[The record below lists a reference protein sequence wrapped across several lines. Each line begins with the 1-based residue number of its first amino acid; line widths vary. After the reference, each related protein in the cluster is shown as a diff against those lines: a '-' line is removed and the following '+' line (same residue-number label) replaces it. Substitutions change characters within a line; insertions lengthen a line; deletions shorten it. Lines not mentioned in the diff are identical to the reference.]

1 MKRWSHGGFTL
12 METLLALALV
22 ATLVS
27 IFLVVF
33 VPARGL
39 VHKSL
44 AQQDADRLVGVLK
57 AEMKTIRADERATDK
72 SSDGKYVNG
81 FDKGFYWL
89 RKTRE
94 PDSAIV
100 IFSYRED
107 LTKAPGP
114 DGTRPAIPAKESVPG
129 ETSNLVTIA
138 CPIDDK
144 VHRKHIRDAVGPV
157 FLVSM
162 THLEF
167 KNGEW
172 KENSKPGVVSGAGS
186 PEDYIKNCAQRE
198 AGGSCIFYR
207 ADFYML
213 NTPNPN
219 IVKNKNWKKMGR
231 PIFSATMS
239 FGLSS

>member
-1 MKRWSHGGFTL
+1 
-12 METLLALALV
+12 
-22 ATLVS
+22 
-27 IFLVVF
+27 
-33 VPARGL
+33 
-39 VHKSL
+39 
-44 AQQDADRLVGVLK
+44 
-57 AEMKTIRADERATDK
+57 
-72 SSDGKYVNG
+72 
-81 FDKGFYWL
+81 
-89 RKTRE
+89 
-94 PDSAIV
+94 
-100 IFSYRED
+100 
-107 LTKAPGP
+107 
-114 DGTRPAIPAKESVPG
+114 
-129 ETSNLVTIA
+129 
-138 CPIDDK
+138 DK

-157 FLVSM
+157 YLVSM

-198 AGGSCIFYR
+198 AGGACIFYR